1 MVKAVVY
8 QTGNDG
14 KQAAVCEVM
23 VSNGV
28 VVPVQDHPLA
38 RYILGRS
45 VLDRRY
51 GEVNANQGE
60 RFLEALPG
68 AYSGTRLRVG
78 LE

>member
-1 MVKAVVY
+1 MKAIVY
-8 QTGNDG
+8 QTAHDG
-14 KQAAVCEVM
+14 HQNAVCELV